1 MYRHMHVASKLWI
14 GFFIFVVL
22 IGSKSEVL
30 LDHYAASFSL
40 NFLSFWFFLH
50 NHWGLPIWHISWQVY
65 FDTVIWVLWTIFS
78 LRKIS
83 VCSKKPQVED
93 EQPRHA
99 LHSEDLDGFNDL
111 ELKPMHNSIIIPN
124 SIKESILSGAC
135 EATTSAPPSAGL
147 REPIYA
153 DLNKTRAGS
162 TPSCNNVHWKA
173 SSTSIE
179 RHKSSFVDMDGS

>member
-1 MYRHMHVASKLWI
+1 M
-14 GFFIFVVL
+14 
-22 IGSKSEVL
+22 
-30 LDHYAASFSL
+30 
-40 NFLSFWFFLH
+40 N
-50 NHWGLPIWHISWQVY
+50 N
-65 FDTVIWVLWTIFS
+65 FS

-99 LHSEDLDGFNDL
+99 LHSEDVDVFDDL

-135 EATTSAPPSAGL
+135 EATTSTPPSAGGL

-153 DLNKTRAGS
+153 DLSKARAGS
-162 TPSCNNVHWKA
+162 NSSNNVHWKA
-173 SSTSIE
+173 SATSIE
-179 RHKSSFVDMDGS
+179 RQKSSFVDMDGS

>member
-1 MYRHMHVASKLWI
+1 M
-14 GFFIFVVL
+14 
-22 IGSKSEVL
+22 
-30 LDHYAASFSL
+30 
-40 NFLSFWFFLH
+40 
-50 NHWGLPIWHISWQVY
+50 
-65 FDTVIWVLWTIFS
+65 FS

-99 LHSEDLDGFNDL
+99 LHSEDVDVFDDL
-111 ELKPMHNSIIIPN
+111 ELKPIHNSIIIPN

-135 EATTSAPPSAGL
+135 EATTSAPNSAGL

-173 SSTSIE
+173 SATSID

>member
-1 MYRHMHVASKLWI
+1 M
-14 GFFIFVVL
+14 
-22 IGSKSEVL
+22 
-30 LDHYAASFSL
+30 
-40 NFLSFWFFLH
+40 
-50 NHWGLPIWHISWQVY
+50 
-65 FDTVIWVLWTIFS
+65 
-78 LRKIS
+78 
-83 VCSKKPQVED
+83 CSKKPQVTD

-99 LHSEDLDGFNDL
+99 LHSEDLDGFDDL

-135 EATTSAPPSAGL
+135 EATTSAPPSAGVL

-162 TPSCNNVHWKA
+162 SSCNNVHWKA

-179 RHKSSFVDMDGS
+179 RRKSSFVDMDGS